1 MNISYTNLSRFF
13 FALVDFLAINFIHLA
28 LLLNLTRVHGSSSQ
42 KYTILFIVSNI
53 AWLGCAYVTGLY
65 VNDQFFNFERFA
77 KRTVQAFALFI
88 TAILLFL
95 FLYKFSY
102 SRLFVS
108 LNILGIGLA
117 LLISRIVFIWGI
129 AYFGKQ
135 ERFNKKIVLLGYN
148 ELSKQLVNYFST
160 NSKSVSVEG
169 YFEDYNNIDELSVYP
184 ILGKRDECVSYA
196 IENNVKEIYSTISPE
211 RHSYVYELA
220 HTAEKNMIRF
230 KFVPDFRMFVNRNI
244 HVDIVES
251 IPILSF
257 RSEPL
262 EDIVASSKKRVFDV
276 VFSLFIIIFFL
287 SWLVPLLAILIKLN
301 SKGPV
306 FFVQSRSGKD
316 NKEFRCFKFR
326 TLKVNKDSDSKQ
338 VTRDDTRFTK
348 FGKFL
353 RKSSLDELPQFFNVL
368 LGSMSVVGPRPH
380 MLKHTEDYS
389 RLLDEY
395 MIRHFVKPGVTGWA
409 QVNGFRGEIKEEEQL
424 RKRIEYDIWYLEN
437 WSLWLDLRII
447 FLTFYITAFKG
458 DKNAF

>member
-1 MNISYTNLSRFF
+1 MNITSNNLFRFF
-13 FALVDFLAINFIHLA
+13 FALVDFLSINIIHLT
-28 LLLNLTRVHGSSSQ
+28 LLLNLNRVHDDNSS

-53 AWLGCAYVTGLY
+53 TWMGCAYISGLY
-65 VNDQFFNFERFA
+65 ISDQFFNFEKFA
-77 KRTVQAFALFI
+77 KRTFRAYAFFI
-88 TAILLFL
+88 TAILFFL
-95 FLYKFSY
+95 FIYHYDF

-108 LNILGIGLA
+108 LIIIGIGASLV
-117 LLISRIVFIWGI
+117 ISRILFIWGI
-129 AYFGKQ
+129 DYFGKQ

-148 ELSKQLVNYFST
+148 DLSKQLVNYFSS
-160 NSKSVSVEG
+160 NIKSISIEG
-169 YFEDYNNIDELSVYP
+169 YFEDYQNVKELSVFP
-184 ILGKRDECVSYA
+184 ILGNCNECVTYA

-220 HTAEKNMIRF
+220 QRAEKNMIRF

-262 EDIVASSKKRVFDV
+262 EDIVASSKKRLVDIL
-276 VFSLFIIIFFL
+276 FSLFIIVFLL
-287 SWLVPLLAILIKLN
+287 SWLVPLLAILIKIN

-306 FFVQSRSGKD
+306 FFVQLRSGKD

-326 TLKVNKDSDSKQ
+326 TLKVNKDSDLKQ
-338 VTRDDTRFTK
+338 VTRDDNRFTRL
-348 FGKFL
+348 GKFL

-368 LGSMSVVGPRPH
+368 IGDMSVVGPRPH

-389 RLLDEY
+389 RVLDEY

-409 QVNGFRGEIKEEEQL
+409 QVNGFRGEIKKEEHL
-424 RKRIEYDIWYLEN
+424 RKRIEHDIWYLEN

-447 FLTFYITAFKG
+447 FLTVYVTIKG

>member
-13 FALVDFLAINFIHLA
+13 FALVDFLSINIIHLA
-28 LLLNLTRVHGSSSQ
+28 LLLNLNRVHGNNSQ

-53 AWLGCAYVTGLY
+53 AWMGCAYITGLY
-65 VNDQFFNFERFA
+65 ITDQFFNFERFA
-77 KRTVQAFALFI
+77 KRTIQAFALF
-88 TAILLFL
+88 TSTILLFL
-95 FLYKFSY
+95 FLYNFNY

-108 LNILGIGLA
+108 LNVIGIGLA
-117 LLISRIVFIWGI
+117 LLLSRILFIWGV

-148 ELSKQLVNYFST
+148 DLSKQLVNYFST
-160 NSKSVSVEG
+160 NSKSISIEG
-169 YFEDYNNIDELSVYP
+169 YFEDYHNINELSVFP
-184 ILGKRDECVSYA
+184 ILGNRDECVSYA
-196 IENNVKEIYSTISPE
+196 IANNVREIYSTISPE
-211 RHSYVYELA
+211 KHSYIYELA
-220 HTAEKNMIRF
+220 QTAEKNMIRF

-262 EDIVASSKKRVFDV
+262 EDIVASSKKRLFDV
-276 VFSLFIIIFFL
+276 LFSLFIIVFLL

-306 FFVQSRSGKD
+306 FFVQLRSGKD
-316 NKEFRCFKFR
+316 NKEFKCFKFR
-326 TLKVNKDSDSKQ
+326 TLKVNADANLKQ
-338 VTRDDTRFTK
+338 VTRDDHRFTK
-348 FGKFL
+348 LGKFL
-353 RKSSLDELPQFFNVL
+353 RKTSLDELPQFFNVL
-368 LGSMSVVGPRPH
+368 IGDMSVVGPRPH

-389 RLLDEY
+389 RLLNEY

-424 RKRIEYDIWYLEN
+424 RKRIEHDIWYLEN
-437 WSLWLDLRII
+437 WSLWLDIRII
-447 FLTFYITAFKG
+447 FFTFYVTFKG
-458 DKNAF
+458 DKNAY

>member
-1 MNISYTNLSRFF
+1 MNITYTNLFRFF
-13 FALVDFLAINFIHLA
+13 FALVDFLALNIIHLA
-28 LLLNLTRVHGSSSQ
+28 LLLNLNRVQGTFSQ

-53 AWLGCAYVTGLY
+53 TWMGCAYIMGLY
-65 VNDQFFNFERFA
+65 INDQFFNFERFA
-77 KRTVQAFALFI
+77 KRTVQAFALFVS
-88 TAILLFL
+88 TLLLFI
-95 FLYKFSY
+95 FLYNFNY

-108 LNILGIGLA
+108 LNIIGIGTA
-117 LLISRIVFIWGI
+117 LLFSRILFIWAI
-129 AYFGKQ
+129 TYYGKQ

-148 ELSKQLVNYFST
+148 DLSKQLVNYFST
-160 NSKSVSVEG
+160 NSKSISIEG
-169 YFEDYNNIDELSVYP
+169 YFEDYHNINELSVFP
-184 ILGKRDECVSYA
+184 ILGNRDECVSYA

-211 RHSYVYELA
+211 KHSYVYELA
-220 HTAEKNMIRF
+220 QTAEKNMIRF

-262 EDIVASSKKRVFDV
+262 EDIVASSKKRLFDV
-276 VFSLFIIIFFL
+276 LFSLAVIVLLL
-287 SWLVPLLAILIKLN
+287 SWLVPILAILIKIN
-301 SKGPV
+301 SRGPI
-306 FFVQSRSGKD
+306 FFVQLRSGKD

-326 TLKVNKDSDSKQ
+326 TLKVNKDADSKQ
-338 VTRDDTRFTK
+338 VTRDDSRFTK
-348 FGKFL
+348 LGKFL
-353 RKSSLDELPQFFNVL
+353 RKTSLDEMPQFFNVL
-368 LGSMSVVGPRPH
+368 LGDMSVVGPRPH

-389 RLLDEY
+389 RLLNEY

-424 RKRIEYDIWYLEN
+424 RKRIEHDIWYLEN

-447 FLTFYITAFKG
+447 FLTFYVSVKG

>member
-1 MNISYTNLSRFF
+1 MNITYTNLFRFF
-13 FALVDFLAINFIHLA
+13 FALVDFLAINIIHLA
-28 LLLNLTRVHGSSSQ
+28 LLLNLNRVHGNNSQ
-42 KYTILFIVSNI
+42 NYTILFIVINI
-53 AWLGCAYVTGLY
+53 AWMGCAYITGLY
-65 VNDQFFNFERFA
+65 INDQFFNFERFA

-88 TAILLFL
+88 TTILLFL
-95 FLYKFSY
+95 FLYNVNY

-108 LNILGIGLA
+108 LNIIGIGAA
-117 LLISRIVFIWGI
+117 LLFSRIVFISGVT
-129 AYFGKQ
+129 YFGKQ
-135 ERFNKKIVLLGYN
+135 ERFNKRIVLLGYN

-160 NSKSVSVEG
+160 NSKSISIEG
-169 YFEDYNNIDELSVYP
+169 YFEDYQNINELSVFP
-184 ILGKRDECVSYA
+184 ILGNRDECVSYA
-196 IENNVKEIYSTISPE
+196 IAHNVKEIYSTISPE
-211 RHSYVYELA
+211 KHSYVYELA
-220 HTAEKNMIRF
+220 QTAEKNMIRF

-276 VFSLFIIIFFL
+276 FFSLFIIVFLL

-301 SKGPV
+301 SRGPI

-316 NKEFRCFKFR
+316 NKEFKCFKFR
-326 TLKVNKDSDSKQ
+326 TLTVNTDSDSKQ
-338 VTRDDTRFTK
+338 VTRDDNRFTK
-348 FGKFL
+348 LGKFL
-353 RKSSLDELPQFFNVL
+353 RKTSLDELPQFFNVL
-368 LGSMSVVGPRPH
+368 LGDMSVVGPRPH

-389 RLLDEY
+389 RILDEY

-409 QVNGFRGEIKEEEQL
+409 QVNGFRGEIKEQDQL
-424 RKRIEYDIWYLEN
+424 RKRIEHDIWYLEN

-447 FLTFYITAFKG
+447 FLTFYVTFKG

>member
-1 MNISYTNLSRFF
+1 MNITYTNLFRFF
-13 FALVDFLAINFIHLA
+13 FALVDFLAINIIHLA
-28 LLLNLTRVHGSSSQ
+28 LLLNLNRLHGSNSQ

-53 AWLGCAYVTGLY
+53 VWMACAYMTGLY
-65 VNDQFFNFERFA
+65 INDKVFNFERFV
-77 KRTVQAFALFI
+77 KRTFQAYALFI
-88 TAILLFL
+88 IAILLFI
-95 FLYKFSY
+95 FLYNFNY
-102 SRLFVS
+102 SRIFVS
-108 LNILGIGLA
+108 LNVLGIGCC
-117 LLISRIVFIWGI
+117 LLGSRVLYIWGV

-148 ELSKQLVNYFST
+148 DLSKQLVNYFSI
-160 NSKSVSVEG
+160 NSKSISIEG
-169 YFEDYNNIDELSVYP
+169 YFEDYSNINELSVYP
-184 ILGKRDECVSYA
+184 ILGNRDECVSYA
-196 IENNVKEIYSTISPE
+196 IKNNVKEIYSTISPE
-211 RHSYVYELA
+211 KHSYIYELA
-220 HTAEKNMIRF
+220 QTAEKNMIRF

-262 EDIVASSKKRVFDV
+262 EDIVASSKKRLFDV
-276 VFSLFIIIFFL
+276 LFSLSIIIFLL

-306 FFVQSRSGKD
+306 FFLQLRSGKD

-326 TLKVNKDSDSKQ
+326 TLRVNSDSDIKQ
-338 VTRDDTRFTK
+338 VTRDDNRFTK
-348 FGKFL
+348 LGKFL

-368 LGSMSVVGPRPH
+368 LGDMSVVGPRPH

-389 RLLDEY
+389 RLLNEY

-409 QVNGFRGEIKEEEQL
+409 QVNGFRGEIKKEEQL
-424 RKRIEYDIWYLEN
+424 RKRIECDIWYLEN

-447 FLTFYITAFKG
+447 FLTLYVTFKG

>member
-1 MNISYTNLSRFF
+1 MNITYTNLFRFF
-13 FALVDFLAINFIHLA
+13 FALVDFLAINIIHLT
-28 LLLNLTRVHGSSSQ
+28 LLLNLNRVNNSTSQ
-42 KYTILFIVSNI
+42 KYTILFIMSNI
-53 AWLGCAYVTGLY
+53 AWLACAYITGLY
-65 VNDQFFNFERFA
+65 INDQFINFERFA
-77 KRTVQAFALFI
+77 KRTLQAFTLFI
-88 TAILLFL
+88 TSLLLFL
-95 FLYKFSY
+95 FLYNFNY

-108 LNILGIGLA
+108 LNIIGIGLE
-117 LLISRIVFIWGI
+117 LLITRILFIWGVT
-129 AYFGKQ
+129 YFGKQ

-148 ELSKQLVNYFST
+148 DLSKQLVNYFST
-160 NSKSVSVEG
+160 NSKSISIEG
-169 YFEDYNNIDELSVYP
+169 YFEDYSNVNELSVFP
-184 ILGKRDECVSYA
+184 ILGNRDECVSYA
-196 IENNVKEIYSTISPE
+196 IKHNVKEIYSTISPE

-220 HTAEKNMIRF
+220 QTAEKNMIRF

-262 EDIVASSKKRVFDV
+262 EDIVASSKKRLFDV
-276 VFSLFIIIFFL
+276 VFSLLVILLLL
-287 SWLVPLLAILIKLN
+287 SWLLPILAIMIKLN
-301 SKGPV
+301 SRGPV
-306 FFVQSRSGKD
+306 FFVQLRSGKN
-316 NKEFRCFKFR
+316 NKQFRCFKFR
-326 TLKVNKDSDSKQ
+326 TLTVNKDADSKQ
-338 VTRDDTRFTK
+338 VTRDDQRFTK
-348 FGKFL
+348 LGKFL

-368 LGSMSVVGPRPH
+368 LGDMSVVGPRPH

-409 QVNGFRGEIKEEEQL
+409 QVNGFRGEIKEKEQL

-447 FLTFYITAFKG
+447 ALTLYVTFKG